1 MTWVDHMCR
10 RYSELES
17 VSGDVERA
25 IDVITDAFR
34 RHLPVLIAGNGG
46 SAADASHIAGELIK
60 GFRSRRQLPEAR
72 LESFRA
78 AHPEYG
84 ARLHAGLQRGLPA
97 IALPDQTALM
107 TAWINDGDPE
117 LAYAQMVEAFG
128 QVGGVFWGISTSG
141 NARNVVLAAITA
153 RSLGLP
159 TIALTGAGGGEL
171 ASVSEIAIRVP
182 ADTTPEIQEFH
193 LPVYHAICSQVE
205 ENLFQ

>member
-1 MTWVDHMCR
+1 MCR
-10 RYSELES
+10 RYPELES
-17 VSGDVERA
+17 VAVDTERA
-25 IDVITDAFR
+25 IDAITGAFG
-34 RHLPVLIAGNGG
+34 RHLPLLIAGNGG

-60 GFRSRRQLPEAR
+60 GFRSRRSLPVER
-72 LESFRA
+72 EGVLSET
-78 AHPEYG
+78 HPDHG

-117 LAYAQMVEAFG
+117 LVYAQMVEAFG
-128 QVGGVFWGISTSG
+128 QAGGVFWGISTSG
-141 NARNVVLAAITA
+141 NARNVVLAAINA
-153 RSLGLP
+153 RSLGMP
-159 TIALTGAGGGEL
+159 TIALTGASGGEL
-171 ASVSEIAIRVP
+171 ARVSEIAIRVP

>member
-1 MTWVDHMCR
+1 
-10 RYSELES
+10 
-17 VSGDVERA
+17 
-25 IDVITDAFR
+25 
-34 RHLPVLIAGNGG
+34 
-46 SAADASHIAGELIK
+46 
-60 GFRSRRQLPEAR
+60 
-72 LESFRA
+72 
-78 AHPEYG
+78 
-84 ARLHAGLQRGLPA
+84 
-97 IALPDQTALM
+97 
-107 TAWINDGDPE
+107 
-117 LAYAQMVEAFG
+117 MVEAFG